1 MEDKVL
7 TCVDCGKEFV
17 FTAAEQEFYA
27 QKGFDNEPK
36 RCKDCR
42 AAKKQDFRTQRGNR
56 EMTTVTCS
64 NCGKEAQVPFKPVLD
79 KPVYC
84 DDCFKSMKN
93 APATS

>member
-17 FTAAEQEFYA
+17 FTVAEQEFYA
-27 QKGFDNEPK
+27 QKGFANEPK

-42 AAKKQDFRTQRGNR
+42 VAKKQEFRASRGTR

-64 NCGKEAQVPFKPVLD
+64 KCGQEAQVPFKPTQD

-84 DDCFKSMKN
+84 DACFKASKT
-93 APATS
+93 AAA

>member
-17 FTAAEQEFYA
+17 FTVAEQEFYA
-27 QKGFDNEPK
+27 QKGFSNEPK

-42 AAKKQDFRTQRGNR
+42 IAKKQDFRSNKGPR

-64 NCGKEAQVPFKPVLD
+64 NCGQEAQVPFKPTMD
-79 KPVYC
+79 KPVFC
-84 DDCFKSMKN
+84 DACFK
-93 APATS
+93 ATKTQSAS